1 MTGLFT
7 QAKLR
12 MEEIA
17 FQPDHKVGPLL
28 EEQVRSIY
36 EKIKDGWHDFEIE
49 KSDEVKAIEKIV
61 FNEFGLKIQI
71 NASSPNPAAIIPF
84 HLNEN
89 SVLMDDNFKGTG
101 FLKEQ
106 EFLKDKSKTK
116 SGWVDENKIKVGGI
130 FSEYI
135 NTVYVNFNMLYKML
149 KRNVRKTVAVI
160 LHELGHGF
168 YACAYTNRVDETNQ
182 IISAAMRKGAEA
194 SDNKVEVLYKE
205 FKDKGME
212 IRKET
217 LQGLTNKDPITL
229 GKTAFQL
236 TNEFVYSQMV
246 SSKYNETSFEQ
257 LADNFAA
264 RLGYGKELVEALE
277 DITPFGVR
285 HNYLFMMYISAMNAW
300 KIVNN
305 ILSCIFYFLNLTNK
319 DRVFNIMEF
328 FQIFKVIRIPLYS
341 VVMLAYMV
349 HTSGEA
355 GKDYT
360 YDDLVKRYNRI
371 RNQLIEMIK
380 KKQLSKSQANNVI
393 RTIEQMGELI
403 KGCSAYR
410 GPLDFLFNTF
420 NPKDRRAKSSIERQQ
435 AIEDLM
441 SNPLFVVALK
451 AKISAA

>member
-1 MTGLFT
+1 MTGLFA

-17 FQPDHKVGPLL
+17 FQPEHKVGSLL
-28 EEQVRSIY
+28 EEQVKTIY

-49 KSDEVKAIEKIV
+49 KCDEVKAIEKIV

-71 NASSPNPAAIIPF
+71 NASSQNPAAIIPF

-89 SVLMDDNFKGTG
+89 AILMDDYFKGTG

-106 EFLKDKSKTK
+106 EFLKNRSKTK
-116 SGWVDENKIKVGGI
+116 SGWVDENKIKLGGI

-135 NTVYVNFNMLYKML
+135 NTVFMNFNMLYEML
-149 KRNVRKTVAVI
+149 KRNVRKTVAVF
-160 LHELGHGF
+160 LHEIGHGF
-168 YACAYTNRVDETNQ
+168 YACAYTNRMDETNQ
-182 IISAAMRKGAEA
+182 IISAAMRKVVEA
-194 SDNKVEVLYKE
+194 KENKVEVLYKE

-217 LQGLTNKDPITL
+217 LQGLTSKDPITL
-229 GKTAFQL
+229 GKTAFDL
-236 TNEFVYSQMV
+236 TNEVVYSQMT

-277 DITPFGVR
+277 NLTPFGVR
-285 HNYLFMMYISAMNAW
+285 FNYLFMMYVSAMNSW
-300 KIVNN
+300 NIVNN
-305 ILSCIFYFLNLTNK
+305 ILSCVFYFLNLTNK
-319 DRVFNIMEF
+319 DRMFNIMEF
-328 FQIFKVIRIPLYS
+328 FQVFKVIRVLLYS

-349 HTSGEA
+349 YTSGEA

-360 YDDLVKRYNRI
+360 YDDLVKRYNRV
-371 RNQLIEMIK
+371 RNQMIEMIK
-380 KKQLSKSQANNVI
+380 KKQLSKAQAHNVI
-393 RTIEQMGELI
+393 RSIEQIGELI

-451 AKISAA
+451 AKISAS

>member
-1 MTGLFT
+1 MTGLFA

-17 FQPDHKVGPLL
+17 FQPEHKVGSLL
-28 EEQVRSIY
+28 EEQVKTIY

-49 KSDEVKAIEKIV
+49 KCDEVKAIEKIV
-61 FNEFGLKIQI
+61 FNEFGLRIQI
-71 NASSPNPAAIIPF
+71 NASSQNPAAIIPF

-89 SVLMDDNFKGTG
+89 AILMDDYFKGTG

-106 EFLKDKSKTK
+106 EFLKNKSKTK
-116 SGWVDENKIKVGGI
+116 SGWVDENKIKLGGI

-135 NTVYVNFNMLYKML
+135 NTVFMNFNMLYEML
-149 KRNVRKTVAVI
+149 KRNVRRTVAVF
-160 LHELGHGF
+160 LHEIGHGF
-168 YACAYTNRVDETNQ
+168 YACAYTNRMDETNQ
-182 IISAAMRKGAEA
+182 IISAAMRKVVEA
-194 SDNKVEVLYKE
+194 KENKVEVLYKE

-217 LQGLTNKDPITL
+217 LQGLTSKDPIAL
-229 GKTAFQL
+229 GKTAFDL
-236 TNEFVYSQMV
+236 TNEVVYSQMT

-277 DITPFGVR
+277 NLTPFGVR
-285 HNYLFMMYISAMNAW
+285 FNYLFMMYVSAMNSW
-300 KIVNN
+300 NIVNN
-305 ILSCIFYFLNLTNK
+305 ILNCVFYFLNLTNK
-319 DRVFNIMEF
+319 DRMFNIMEF
-328 FQIFKVIRIPLYS
+328 FQVFKVIRVLLYS

-349 HTSGEA
+349 YTSGEA

-360 YDDLVKRYNRI
+360 YDDLVKRYNRV
-371 RNQLIEMIK
+371 RNQMIEMIK
-380 KKQLSKSQANNVI
+380 KKQLSKAQANNVI
-393 RTIEQMGELI
+393 RSIEQIGELI

-451 AKISAA
+451 AKISAS

>member
-1 MTGLFT
+1 MTGLFA

-17 FQPDHKVGPLL
+17 FQPEHKVGSLL
-28 EEQVRSIY
+28 EEQVKTIY

-49 KSDEVKAIEKIV
+49 KCDEVKAIEKIV
-61 FNEFGLKIQI
+61 FNEFGLRIQI
-71 NASSPNPAAIIPF
+71 NASSQNPAAIIPF

-89 SVLMDDNFKGTG
+89 AILMDDYFKGTG

-106 EFLKDKSKTK
+106 EFLKNKSKTK
-116 SGWVDENKIKVGGI
+116 SGWVDENKIKLGGI

-135 NTVYVNFNMLYKML
+135 NTVFMNFNMLYEML
-149 KRNVRKTVAVI
+149 KRNVRRTVAVF
-160 LHELGHGF
+160 LHEIGHGF
-168 YACAYTNRVDETNQ
+168 YACAYTNRMDETNQ
-182 IISAAMRKGAEA
+182 IISAAMRKSVEA
-194 SDNKVEVLYKE
+194 KENKVEVLYKE

-217 LQGLTNKDPITL
+217 LQGLTSKDPIAL
-229 GKTAFQL
+229 GKTAFDL
-236 TNEFVYSQMV
+236 TNEVVYSQMT

-277 DITPFGVR
+277 NLTPFGVR
-285 HNYLFMMYISAMNAW
+285 FNYLFMMYVSAMNSW
-300 KIVNN
+300 NIVNN
-305 ILSCIFYFLNLTNK
+305 ILNCVFYFLNLTNK
-319 DRVFNIMEF
+319 DRMFNIMEF
-328 FQIFKVIRIPLYS
+328 FQVFKVIRVLLYS

-349 HTSGEA
+349 YTSGEA

-360 YDDLVKRYNRI
+360 YDDLVKRYNRV
-371 RNQLIEMIK
+371 RNQMIEMIK
-380 KKQLSKSQANNVI
+380 KKQLSKAQAHNVI
-393 RTIEQMGELI
+393 RSIEQIGELI

-451 AKISAA
+451 AKISAS

>member
-1 MTGLFT
+1 MTGLFA

-17 FQPDHKVGPLL
+17 FQPEHKVGSLL
-28 EEQVRSIY
+28 EEQVKTIY

-49 KSDEVKAIEKIV
+49 KCDEVKTIEKIV
-61 FNEFGLKIQI
+61 FNEFGLRIQI
-71 NASSPNPAAIIPF
+71 NASSQNPAAIIPF

-89 SVLMDDNFKGTG
+89 AILLDDYFKGTG

-106 EFLKDKSKTK
+106 EFLKNKSKTK

-135 NTVYVNFNMLYKML
+135 NTVFMNFNMLYEML
-149 KRNVRKTVAVI
+149 KRNVRRTVAVF
-160 LHELGHGF
+160 LHEIGHGF
-168 YACAYTNRVDETNQ
+168 YACAYTNRMDETNQ

-194 SDNKVEVLYKE
+194 KENKVEVLYKE

-217 LQGLTNKDPITL
+217 LQGLTSKDPIAL
-229 GKTAFQL
+229 GKTAFDL
-236 TNEFVYSQMV
+236 TNEVVYSQMT

-277 DITPFGVR
+277 NLTPFGVR
-285 HNYLFMMYISAMNAW
+285 FNYLFMMYVSAMNSW
-300 KIVNN
+300 NIVNN
-305 ILSCIFYFLNLTNK
+305 ILGCIFYFLNLTNK
-319 DRVFNIMEF
+319 DRMFNIMEF
-328 FQIFKVIRIPLYS
+328 FQVFKVIRVLLYS

-349 HTSGEA
+349 YTSGEA

-360 YDDLVKRYNRI
+360 YDDLVKRYNRV
-371 RNQLIEMIK
+371 RNQMIEMIK
-380 KKQLSKSQANNVI
+380 KKQLSKAQAHNVI
-393 RTIEQMGELI
+393 RSIEQIGELI

-451 AKISAA
+451 AKISAS

>member
-1 MTGLFT
+1 MTGLFA

-17 FQPDHKVGPLL
+17 FQPEHKVGSLL
-28 EEQVRSIY
+28 EEQVKTIY
-36 EKIKDGWHDFEIE
+36 EKIKDGWYDFEIE
-49 KSDEVKAIEKIV
+49 KCDEVKAIEKIV
-61 FNEFGLKIQI
+61 FNEFGLRIQI
-71 NASSPNPAAIIPF
+71 NASSQNPAAIIPF

-89 SVLMDDNFKGTG
+89 AILMDDYFKGTG

-106 EFLKDKSKTK
+106 EFLKNKSKTK

-135 NTVYVNFNMLYKML
+135 NTVFMNFNMLYEML
-149 KRNVRKTVAVI
+149 KRNVRRTVAVF
-160 LHELGHGF
+160 LHEIGHGF
-168 YACAYTNRVDETNQ
+168 YACAYTNRMDETNQ
-182 IISAAMRKGAEA
+182 IISAAMRKVVEA
-194 SDNKVEVLYKE
+194 KENKVEVLYKE

-217 LQGLTNKDPITL
+217 LQGLTSKDPIAL
-229 GKTAFQL
+229 GKTAFDL
-236 TNEFVYSQMV
+236 TNEVVYSQMT

-277 DITPFGVR
+277 NLTPFGVR
-285 HNYLFMMYISAMNAW
+285 FNYLFMMYVSAMNSW
-300 KIVNN
+300 NIVNN
-305 ILSCIFYFLNLTNK
+305 ILNCVFYFLNLTNK
-319 DRVFNIMEF
+319 DRMFNIMEF
-328 FQIFKVIRIPLYS
+328 FQVFKVIRVLLYS

-349 HTSGEA
+349 YTSGEA

-360 YDDLVKRYNRI
+360 YDDLVKRYNRV
-371 RNQLIEMIK
+371 RNQMIEMIK
-380 KKQLSKSQANNVI
+380 KKQLSKAQANNVI
-393 RTIEQMGELI
+393 RSIEQIGELI
-403 KGCSAYR
+403 KGCNAYR

-451 AKISAA
+451 AKISAS